1 MVVVLAMLLAACGG
15 AADTPT
21 PVPAGNTPTAPP
33 AAGAATATA
42 PAANSG
48 GNAASD
54 LPRNQTLYIAGFQWQ
69 PPANF
74 NPLNNNPDWPAGGSF
89 MEIFEALFAYNQLS
103 GDLRSPAGQRPQE
116 LPIRPRWIS
125 PCRTGPSGKT
135 ASR

>member
-1 MVVVLAMLLAACGG
+1 M
-15 AADTPT
+15 
-21 PVPAGNTPTAPP
+21 PAGNTPTAPP

-103 GDLRSPAGQRPQE
+103 GNLDPLLAKDLKTPDPTTMD
-116 LPIRPRWIS
+116 IT
-125 PCRTGPSGKT
+125 CRTGPSGKT